1 MVGSHT
7 DVTAVPGSGRPQ
19 GPCLLPHDDPADEV
33 APLPTLGLPGSLLL
47 VGYEASARARLGRA
61 LAAKGF
67 AVTSVD
73 SAETALA
80 AETRFAY
87 AVVEMRLGK
96 GDGFGLIRRLRELHT
111 PARIVVVTDH
121 DSFAGAV
128 LAMRAGA
135 DDYLPKPVAENEL
148 ADALLGRSPTLPS
161 IPETPL
167 RIERMCWEHIQRIF
181 EQCGR
186 NRTETA
192 RRLGMHRRS
201 LQRMLAKRAPP
212 PREWPGAASG
222 SG

>member
-96 GDGFGLIRRLRELHT
+96 GDGFGLIRDYASYTPRRGSSSSPIT
-111 PARIVVVTDH
+111 TASPARSWQCAPAPTTT
-121 DSFAGAV
+121 
-128 LAMRAGA
+128 
-135 DDYLPKPVAENEL
+135 
-148 ADALLGRSPTLPS
+148 SPS
-161 IPETPL
+161 
-167 RIERMCWEHIQRIF
+167 R
-181 EQCGR
+181 
-186 NRTETA
+186 
-192 RRLGMHRRS
+192 
-201 LQRMLAKRAPP
+201 
-212 PREWPGAASG
+212 
-222 SG
+222 